1 MINLTLQK
9 FDTLKIKTQPQH
21 TKITTHQK
29 NIFPES
35 QINMHKNFY
44 LKGRLTNLLLFY
56 YRDIR
61 GE

>member
-1 MINLTLQK
+1 MNLTLQK

-21 TKITTHQK
+21 AKINTHQK
-29 NIFPES
+29 NIFPVS

-44 LKGRLTNLLLFY
+44 LKGRLTNLFLFY
-56 YRDIR
+56 SRDIR